1 MRFKVNESF
10 KRPESVVSAA
20 AKHLERTSSI
30 STQPDGRSLV
40 FRTNDNS
47 ISAKFSVSQE
57 TKTLYHVENEFGE
70 IITEPTESLDKVY
83 SNLIEVVKEACFG

>member
-1 MRFKVNESF
+1 MRFKVSESF

-30 STQPDGRSLV
+30 STRPDGRSLV

-57 TKTLYHVENEFGE
+57 TKIFYHVENEFGE

-83 SNLIEVVKEACFG
+83 SNLIEVVKEACFS